1 MRVFIFLS
9 MLIEPA
15 ESVWGGP
22 VVRIRIR
29 DIIVAI
35 DVSQA
40 IIATIVGVAAAFG
53 NAESDGA
60 ILLSTT
66 FFHHSTH
73 LGR

>member
-29 DIIVAI
+29 DIIVVI

-40 IIATIVGVAAAFG
+40 IPATIVGVAAAFD
-53 NAESDGA
+53 NAEANGV
-60 ILLSTT
+60 I
-66 FFHHSTH
+66 
-73 LGR
+73 

>member
-1 MRVFIFLS
+1 

-40 IIATIVGVAAAFG
+40 IPATIVGIAAAFD
-53 NAESDGA
+53 NAEANGV
-60 ILLSTT
+60 I
-66 FFHHSTH
+66 
-73 LGR
+73 